1 MSQILLFIVLL
12 LLGIACYGIFYASV
26 KWFNKI

>member
-1 MSQILLFIVLL
+1 MNQILLFIVLL
-12 LLGIACYGIFYASV
+12 LLGLACYGIFYAFV